1 LHAADFATSAKR
13 LADDVLRAAR
23 EPVMFNGYPLV
34 VSASI
39 GIAAYPTDGTTIVD
53 LLRNSDAAM
62 YRSKHGGRNCV
73 SFSDGKPEQPPCLG
87 ESFLAQRMAID
98 AELQQALQRDEF
110 FLMYQPIVEAVSGR
124 MVALEALVRWRK
136 ESGEVMYPNQFIHI
150 AEERGMISD
159 IDRWVAE
166 RACADLAAIHRNG
179 ARDMCVSVNMAAPE
193 FARATLPQE
202 LLELTRRNGIAPEHL
217 CLELTERM
225 MMKQPDQAIAVMRE
239 LRSHGFQISLDD
251 FGTEHS
257 SLSRLKNLPI
267 TSLKIDRSFINGLP
281 DDVHDRA
288 IVRAIM
294 ELGREMA
301 LNVVIEGVENPLQLQ
316 TLRELGDPLVQGF
329 FTGRPRPLAEII
341 AAIS

>member
-1 LHAADFATSAKR
+1 
-13 LADDVLRAAR
+13 
-23 EPVMFNGYPLV
+23 
-34 VSASI
+34 
-39 GIAAYPTDGTTIVD
+39 
-53 LLRNSDAAM
+53 
-62 YRSKHGGRNCV
+62 
-73 SFSDGKPEQPPCLG
+73 
-87 ESFLAQRMAID
+87 
-98 AELQQALQRDEF
+98 
-110 FLMYQPIVEAVSGR
+110 
-124 MVALEALVRWRK
+124 
-136 ESGEVMYPNQFIHI
+136 
-150 AEERGMISD
+150 
-159 IDRWVAE
+159 
-166 RACADLAAIHRNG
+166 
-179 ARDMCVSVNMAAPE
+179 
-193 FARATLPQE
+193 
-202 LLELTRRNGIAPEHL
+202 
-217 CLELTERM
+217 M